1 MERREKWAS
10 YYASNSAALAHYHLA
25 LSKGGAN
32 NTIGGGVSE
41 PYARPA
47 SPPAPPGENSGGV
60 AGVGSAVV
68 APIAVATRVGNS
80 TSAVQTIS
88 ISTIAGV
95 GGGGAKNNS
104 AGKKKSRWSSV
115 VGDNNSNG
123 KSSAAAG
130 SWDAGSNASAT
141 VAAAA
146 VVDKNSSSNS
156 DNSLYLNK
164 FVHEGK
170 SSSSSS
176 NGIHKLEDAAY
187 VSRKHGVANST
198 TPAARLSKSSPAREK
213 GRGAG
218 TKRKLSREEYDS
230 SLSANESYYGPS
242 PSKSSSS
249 HVGLQQK
256 SASFGATEGEDDY
269 VPLAL
274 NQPLG
279 TKNKKKQKKTAKRAS
294 SSSSLGKN
302 AMSGFDSNQSR
313 LSERAH
319 RFQGKGG
326 ILSAVASTA
335 KSAAENVEKYMGKT
349 TIGGSNKQLDER
361 DYEEMTV
368 KGTCRTLEKEYL
380 RLTSPPREEL
390 VRPQAILQRHLENL
404 KRSYYELGKVHN
416 GRNREYDWYCS
427 QFKALR
433 QDLTVQRIQNAFAV
447 DVYETHAKVALE
459 EDDINEYNQS
469 QTQLKELYDLI
480 DNGGS
485 ALGRGRNSSSGGKQQ
500 QSKGK
505 QRRER
510 EENRREALK
519 HRNEFIAYRIIYYV
533 FLSGNRKYEGGSSDI
548 FKIMLQ
554 LTPEQRKDECIHH
567 ALLVR
572 AAVADNDYHK
582 FFQLQDAAPNMSD
595 YLMDK
600 IVPTVRQGALQ
611 RICKAYRPSV
621 SADFVLKE
629 LGFDVENKEEAA
641 GGRAW
646 MEGCG
651 CRFDGDLLMT
661 KDSILKESVVGVKNS
676 LI

>member
-25 LSKGGAN
+25 LSKGST
-32 NTIGGGVSE
+32 NTAIGGGVSE
-41 PYARPA
+41 PYPRPA

-60 AGVGSAVV
+60 AGGSSSSAVV
-68 APIAVATRVGNS
+68 APVAVATRVGNS

-88 ISTIAGV
+88 IATIAAV
-95 GGGGAKNNS
+95 GGSGAKHNS

-115 VGDNNSNG
+115 AGDDNSNG

-130 SWDAGSNASAT
+130 SWDAGSNAF
-141 VAAAA
+141 AAA
-146 VVDKNSSSNS
+146 VVEKNSSSNS

-187 VSRKHGVANST
+187 VSRKHGIVNST
-198 TPAARLSKSSPAREK
+198 TTAARLSKSSPAREK
-213 GRGAG
+213 GRGVG

-242 PSKSSSS
+242 PSKSSSFS
-249 HVGLQQK
+249 HGDLQRK

-279 TKNKKKQKKTAKRAS
+279 MKNKKKQKKTAKRAS

-302 AMSGFDSNQSR
+302 ATSGFDSNQTR

-335 KSAAENVEKYMGKT
+335 KSAAENVEKYMGKA
-349 TIGGSNKQLDER
+349 TIGGSNKQLDES

-480 DNGGS
+480 NNGGY
-485 ALGRGRNSSSGGKQQ
+485 ALGRVRNSSSGGKQQ

-519 HRNEFIAYRIIYYV
+519 HQNEFIAYRIIYYV

-600 IVPTVRQGALQ
+600 IVPSVRQGALQ

-629 LGFDVENKEEAA
+629 LGFDVENNNEEAT

-651 CRFDGDLLMT
+651 CRFDGELLMT
-661 KDSILKESVVGVKNS
+661 KDSSLKESVVGVKNS